1 MDEKLDAECHIGYKC
16 SLLDPNWVK
25 TMTNSIQKDIILLN
39 GENNYMTLRFL
50 GMDASD
56 QRYQNLLA
64 RYKLLFFTFILLSFD

>member
-16 SLLDPNWVK
+16 SLLDSNWVK
-25 TMTNSIQKDIILLN
+25 TMTNSIQEDIILLN
-39 GENNYMTLRFL
+39 GENNYVTLRFL